1 MAAADLSG
9 DMEIK
14 MPLMEEEEES
24 RSTDSIPKSA
34 SIASSIMSLASTPA
48 GSAAMGWVSERRQK
62 VKPWSEFV
70 NSKRYGDKIGRC
82 SDYTSVYNWGKI

>member
-1 MAAADLSG
+1 MASPDLSG

-14 MPLMEEEEES
+14 MPLVEEEEES
-24 RSTDSIPKSA
+24 SSKHSSLPASA

-48 GSAAMGWVSERRQK
+48 GSVAMGWVAERRQK

-70 NSKRYGDKIGRC
+70 NSKRWVLDP
-82 SDYTSVYNWGKI
+82 S

>member
-1 MAAADLSG
+1 MAAPDLSG

-24 RSTDSIPKSA
+24 SSKESMSKSA
-34 SIASSIMSLASTPA
+34 SITSSIMLLASTPA

-62 VKPWSEFV
+62 VKPWAEFV
-70 NSKRYGDKIGRC
+70 NTKR
-82 SDYTSVYNWGKI
+82 